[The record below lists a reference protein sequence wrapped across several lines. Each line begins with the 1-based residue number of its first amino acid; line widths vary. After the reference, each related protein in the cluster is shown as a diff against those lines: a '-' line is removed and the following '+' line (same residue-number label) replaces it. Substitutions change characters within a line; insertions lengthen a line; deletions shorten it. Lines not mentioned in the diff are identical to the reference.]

1 MLSLFLFLAAAVPV
15 LGDAQINR
23 QTDAAVK
30 RYRDRQGNR
39 NKIIVEE
46 SVPSC
51 PKSSGTFERS
61 QLDMELL
68 ESTELF
74 GHPSGQYRS
83 GCLPTTCWCVTYNAF
98 IDVHRTNSSIINY
111 VSDPRIPVL
120 ISNRGSSPQHLTL
133 SHQEAFPVQQDLH
146 SSGTHVELV
155 AGIQPSNVG
164 NLK

>member
-39 NKIIVEE
+39 NKIIAEE

-61 QLDMELL
+61 QLDMELSK
-68 ESTELF
+68 STELF
-74 GHPSGQYRS
+74 GHPGGQYRS
-83 GCLPTTCWCVTYNAF
+83 GCCQHLVAYNAF
-98 IDVHRTNSSIINY
+98 IDVLGFWTNSSKI
-111 VSDPRIPVL
+111 DKFL
-120 ISNRGSSPQHLTL
+120 ILGYR
-133 SHQEAFPVQQDLH
+133 F
-146 SSGTHVELV
+146 
-155 AGIQPSNVG
+155 
-164 NLK
+164 

>member
-1 MLSLFLFLAAAVPV
+1 MLVYCSVQFQVRHAVSWRLREYQRLKGKSLTCLGCLQMLSLFLFLAAAVPV

-74 GHPSGQYRS
+74 GHPGGQYRS
-83 GCLPTTCWCVTYNAF
+83 GCC
-98 IDVHRTNSSIINY
+98 
-111 VSDPRIPVL
+111 
-120 ISNRGSSPQHLTL
+120 
-133 SHQEAFPVQQDLH
+133 QQ
-146 SSGTHVELV
+146 LV
-155 AGIQPSNVG
+155 GV
-164 NLK
+164 

>member
-51 PKSSGTFERS
+51 PKRSGTFERS
-61 QLDMELL
+61 QLDMELS

-74 GHPSGQYRS
+74 GHPGGQYRS
-83 GCLPTTCWCVTYNAF
+83 GCC
-98 IDVHRTNSSIINY
+98 
-111 VSDPRIPVL
+111 
-120 ISNRGSSPQHLTL
+120 
-133 SHQEAFPVQQDLH
+133 QQ
-146 SSGTHVELV
+146 LV
-155 AGIQPSNVG
+155 GV
-164 NLK
+164 

>member
-61 QLDMELL
+61 QLDMELS
-68 ESTELF
+68 ESTKLF
-74 GHPSGQYRS
+74 GHPGGQYRS
-83 GCLPTTCWCVTYNAF
+83 GCC
-98 IDVHRTNSSIINY
+98 
-111 VSDPRIPVL
+111 
-120 ISNRGSSPQHLTL
+120 
-133 SHQEAFPVQQDLH
+133 QQ
-146 SSGTHVELV
+146 LV
-155 AGIQPSNVG
+155 GV
-164 NLK
+164 

>member
-30 RYRDRQGNR
+30 RYRDRQGNI

-61 QLDMELL
+61 QLDMELS

-74 GHPSGQYRS
+74 GHPGGQYRS
-83 GCLPTTCWCVTYNAF
+83 GCSQQLVAYNVF
-98 IDVHRTNSSIINY
+98 IDVHRVFGLIYLNLIMFL
-111 VSDPRIPVL
+111 IP
-120 ISNRGSSPQHLTL
+120 GYQ
-133 SHQEAFPVQQDLH
+133 F
-146 SSGTHVELV
+146 
-155 AGIQPSNVG
+155 
-164 NLK
+164 

>member
-61 QLDMELL
+61 QLDMELSK
-68 ESTELF
+68 STELF
-74 GHPSGQYRS
+74 GHPGGQYRS
-83 GCLPTTCWCVTYNAF
+83 GCC
-98 IDVHRTNSSIINY
+98 
-111 VSDPRIPVL
+111 
-120 ISNRGSSPQHLTL
+120 
-133 SHQEAFPVQQDLH
+133 QQF
-146 SSGTHVELV
+146 
-155 AGIQPSNVG
+155 VG
-164 NLK
+164 V